1 MREKKEREKKDSV
14 QILAAV
20 VMTKMTGFI
29 AQSRLTG
36 GCVVMSFF
44 IMSWSGART
53 EIPAS

>member
-20 VMTKMTGFI
+20 VMTKMIGFI

-44 IMSWSGART
+44 IISWSGART

>member
-1 MREKKEREKKDSV
+1 MREREEREKKDSV

-20 VMTKMTGFI
+20 VMIKMTGFI

-44 IMSWSGART
+44 IISWLGAW
-53 EIPAS
+53 S